1 MADQYEVLT
10 EALREHAKKVDRIS
24 NSLAEAVDAAREMS
38 LPTDAYGSYCQ
49 TLPMMLNPLQ
59 HLAATAL
66 DGSAKR
72 LTSTATSIRA
82 AAVQYADIDD
92 ANAMALYRTRGLN
105 R

>member
-24 NSLAEAVDAAREMS
+24 NSLAGAVDAAREMS

-72 LTSTATSIRA
+72 LTSTATASG
-82 AAVQYADIDD
+82 QLPCS
-92 ANAMALYRTRGLN
+92 MRTSTTPTRWSCTGRGV
-105 R
+105 

>member
-1 MADQYEVLT
+1 MADEYQVLT

-24 NSLAEAVDAAREMS
+24 DTLAEAVDAAREMS
-38 LPTDAYGSYCQ
+38 LPTDAYGTYCE

-66 DGSAKR
+66 DSSANR
-72 LTSTATSIRA
+72 LSSTATDIRA
-82 AAVQYADIDD
+82 TAVDYADIDD
-92 ANAMALYRTRGLN
+92 ANAMALYRTRNLN